1 MQRYFCVIRLSRA
14 AAELCSRSCVSPPI
28 ASNPAGIASCS
39 PGVASLRATLGCGQP
54 EPSTLQGL
62 RPRGL
67 TTCVVDLFWRYVWKC
82 CNPFRVGADHRH
94 SHTQGSRCATT
105 AGLKALIPF
114 GDHKT
119 TTKKTSYVRFRSTS
133 RPWPLRAFARDFFL
147 RNVCRQAPGSA
158 RAWSVQRYGRCLNA
172 LIPVKLR
179 ASHAIQGTQP
189 GGFAVPIAAR
199 TLKLL
204 YENMN
209 KILLTLSHLSPRM
222 LVWPGR

>member
-133 RPWPLRAFARDFFL
+133 RPLRLCARRLSASRLPPGARL
-147 RNVCRQAPGSA
+147 RPCLVAATRWAMPGRAGRCRNRAQASLLSGLAPGVYA
-158 RAWSVQRYGRCLNA
+158 GPQHGPNAGNKVQKYVRNTVDTEP
-172 LIPVKLR
+172 PV
-179 ASHAIQGTQP
+179 A
-189 GGFAVPIAAR
+189 
-199 TLKLL
+199 
-204 YENMN
+204 
-209 KILLTLSHLSPRM
+209 
-222 LVWPGR
+222 

>member
-1 MQRYFCVIRLSRA
+1 MRSSLRDNRWAEGSDPVRIGKPRMAGREILIRL
-14 AAELCSRSCVSPPI
+14 
-28 ASNPAGIASCS
+28 
-39 PGVASLRATLGCGQP
+39 VALR
-54 EPSTLQGL
+54 
-62 RPRGL
+62 
-67 TTCVVDLFWRYVWKC
+67 
-82 CNPFRVGADHRH
+82 
-94 SHTQGSRCATT
+94 
-105 AGLKALIPF
+105 
-114 GDHKT
+114 
-119 TTKKTSYVRFRSTS
+119 
-133 RPWPLRAFARDFFL
+133 LRAFARDFFL